1 MPELLTIQEYLKVF
15 GLENAIEK
23 FKLKCKMYPKKIHLK
38 YDQLESN
45 MSLTE
50 VQECRGLIL
59 EKDTWKVMSMSF
71 KKFFNHGES
80 NAAKIDWDTAHVLE
94 KVDGTMIQVYWDYHN
109 QEWFAATTGTAEGE
123 GEVNNKMGTTFNE
136 LFWKTIFDKSPKFKL
151 SYLDKNVTYVFELTT
166 PYNIVVKPHG
176 ESSVTLLAARYNDT
190 LVEATYTQLKE
201 TAYALHVNVVK
212 AFDLNAKD
220 FDSLIKTFEG
230 MPWSEEGYVVID
242 GNFNR
247 VKIKNPAYVAV
258 HHLKDSTALYNIL
271 TIIKTNEVDEFISTF
286 PERKEEVLKLRSN
299 YDLLIHNLNNVWA
312 ELYPLQPKDLSSEE
326 KKRYALLVFEI
337 TKKHN
342 LERFTDLF
350 FRLQKGSVK
359 NISDYIKDYDN
370 KKLYDLL

>member
-1 MPELLTIQEYLKVF
+1 MPELLKIQEYLTVF
-15 GLENAIEK
+15 GLDNAIEK
-23 FKLKCKMYPKKIHLK
+23 FKLKCNMYPKKVHLK

-71 KKFFNHGES
+71 FKFFNYGES
-80 NAAKIDWDTAHVLE
+80 NAAKIDWNTAHVLE
-94 KVDGTMIQVYWDYHN
+94 KVDGSMIQLYWDWNN

-190 LVEATYTQLKE
+190 LFEATYAQLKE
-201 TAYALHVNVVK
+201 TAHALHVNVVK
-212 AFDLNAKD
+212 AFDLNA

-230 MPWSEEGYVVID
+230 MPWSEEGYVVVD

-271 TIIKTNEVDEFISTF
+271 MIVKTNEVDEFISTF

-299 YDLLIHNLNNVWA
+299 YDLLIHNLNNVWS
-312 ELYPLQPKDLSSEE
+312 ELNPLQPKDLSSEE
-326 KKRYALLVFEI
+326 KKRYALLVFEV
-337 TKKHN
+337 TKKHS
-342 LERFTDLF
+342 LEKFTDLF

-370 KKLYDLL
+370 KKLYNLL